1 MSMEGRPLNNT
12 IQMPDLMIYA
22 MASEIQN
29 FDTVLHGVSST
40 LPVLAMSV
48 ARKTHAPD
56 MAYISGAE
64 GVDPEVDRIYPS
76 SFDARLNR
84 NAVAYFGLHEAFDL
98 AQRGELNVMFLG
110 AAQIDKFGN
119 TNLSVIG
126 KIDRPKVQ
134 LPGGAASAFLMPI
147 TSKVVIWITRHSSR
161 VFVEKVDFVTGQ
173 GYNNRPEE
181 HRKNELVIISN
192 LGVMN
197 FKNPDRVMQI
207 QSYHPGHT
215 IDEIREKTGFDLV
228 VPPNAAETPVPGPEV
243 TAFINNIDPDGVR
256 WTEFG

>member
-1 MSMEGRPLNNT
+1 MNDKGT
-12 IQMPDLMIYA
+12 VADLMIYS
-22 MASEIQN
+22 MASEIKN
-29 FDTVLHGVSST
+29 FDTVLHGVSSP
-40 LPVLAMSV
+40 LPILAMSA

-76 SFDARLNR
+76 SFDTRLNR

-110 AAQIDKFGN
+110 AAQIDRYGN

-126 KIDRPKVQ
+126 DINRPKIQ

-147 TSKVVIWITRHSSR
+147 TPKVVVWLSRHSNR
-161 VFVEKVDFVTGQ
+161 VFVDKVDFVTGQ

-181 HRKNELVIISN
+181 YKKNELVVISD

-197 FKNPDRVMQI
+197 FKNTERVMQL

-215 IDEIREKTGFDLV
+215 VDEIKEKTGFNLLV
-228 VPPNAAETPVPGPEV
+228 ASDVAETPVPGPEIINL
-243 TAFINNIDPDGVR
+243 INNIDPDGVR
-256 WTEFG
+256 WTEFR

>member
-1 MSMEGRPLNNT
+1 MNND
-12 IQMPDLMIYA
+12 IEMPDLMIYT
-22 MASEIQN
+22 MASEIKN
-29 FDTVLHGVSST
+29 FETVLHGVSSP

-64 GVDPEVDRIYPS
+64 GVDPEVDRVYPS
-76 SFDARLNR
+76 SFDARMNR
-84 NAVAYFGLHEAFDL
+84 NAVGYFGLHEAFDL

-110 AAQIDKFGN
+110 AAQIDRYGN

-126 KIDRPKVQ
+126 DIDQPKVQ

-147 TSKVVIWITRHSSR
+147 TPKVVIWITRHSKR
-161 VFVEKVDFVTGQ
+161 VFVDEVDFVTGQ
-173 GYNNRPEE
+173 GYNNRAEAYK
-181 HRKNELVIISN
+181 KNELVVISS

-197 FKNPDRVMQI
+197 FKNSDRVMQI

-215 IDEIREKTGFDLV
+215 LDEIKENTGFDLLV
-228 VPPNAAETPVPGPEV
+228 APDVAETPAPSKEV
-243 TAFINNIDPDGVR
+243 IDLIHNVDPDGVR
-256 WTEFG
+256 WTEFR

>member
-1 MSMEGRPLNNT
+1 MSDKIE
-12 IQMPDLMIYA
+12 IPDLMIYA
-22 MASEIQN
+22 MASEIKD
-29 FDTVLHGVSST
+29 FDTVLHGVSSP

-64 GVDPEVDRIYPS
+64 GVDPEVDRVYPS
-76 SFDARLNR
+76 SFDPRLNR

-110 AAQIDKFGN
+110 AAQVDRHGN

-126 KIDRPKVQ
+126 NIDRPKVQ

-147 TSKVVIWITRHSSR
+147 TPKVVIWITRHSNR
-161 VFVEKVDFVTGQ
+161 VFVEEVDFVTGQ

-181 HRKNELVIISN
+181 YKKNELVVISN
-192 LGVMN
+192 LAVMN

-207 QSYHPGHT
+207 QSCHPGHT
-215 IDEIREKTGFDLV
+215 IEEIKEKTGFDLLV
-228 VPPNAAETPVPGPEV
+228 APDVTETSIPGPEIIH
-243 TAFINNIDPDGVR
+243 FISSMDPDSVR
-256 WTEFG
+256 LTEFR

>member
-1 MSMEGRPLNNT
+1 MNAKIETPEM
-12 IQMPDLMIYA
+12 MIYA
-22 MASEIQN
+22 MASQIEN
-29 FDTVLHGVSST
+29 FDTVLHGVSSP

-64 GVDPEVDRIYPS
+64 GVDPEINRIYPS

-98 AQRGELNVMFLG
+98 AQRGELNLMYLG
-110 AAQIDKFGN
+110 AAQVDRYGN

-126 KIDRPKVQ
+126 DIERPKVQ

-147 TSKVVIWITRHSSR
+147 TPKVVIWVIRHSSR
-161 VFVEKVDFVTGQ
+161 VFVEAVDFVTGQ
-173 GYNNRPEE
+173 GYN
-181 HRKNELVIISN
+181 HRDDPYKKNEIVVISN
-192 LGVMN
+192 LGIMN

-207 QSYHPGHT
+207 QHYHPGHSV
-215 IDEIREKTGFDLV
+215 DEIKENTGFDIRV
-228 VPPNAAETPVPGPEV
+228 APDVNETPAPGPEV
-243 TAFINNIDPDGVR
+243 IKLINGMDPDGVR
-256 WTEFG
+256 GSEFH

>member
-1 MSMEGRPLNNT
+1 MNDTTE
-12 IQMPDLMIYA
+12 IPDLMIYA
-22 MASEIQN
+22 MASEIKN
-29 FDTVLHGVSST
+29 FDAVLHGVSSP

-48 ARKTHAPD
+48 ARNTHAPD

-64 GVDPEVDRIYPS
+64 GVDPVVDRIYPS
-76 SFDARLNR
+76 SFDTRQNR

-110 AAQIDKFGN
+110 AAQIDRYGN

-126 KIDRPKVQ
+126 DIDRPKIQ

-147 TSKVVIWITRHSSR
+147 TPKVVIWITRHSNR

-173 GYNNRPEE
+173 GYDNRPEE
-181 HRKNELVIISN
+181 YKKNELVVISN

-207 QSYHPGHT
+207 QSYHPGHSV
-215 IDEIREKTGFDLV
+215 DEIKGKTGFDLPV
-228 VPPNAAETPVPGPEV
+228 VPDVAETPVPGPEITDFV
-243 TAFINNIDPDGVR
+243 NNIDPDHVR
-256 WTEFG
+256 WTEFR

>member
-1 MSMEGRPLNNT
+1 MNAKIET
-12 IQMPDLMIYA
+12 PDLMIYA
-22 MASEIQN
+22 MALEIEN
-29 FDTVLHGVSST
+29 FNTVLHGVSSP

-48 ARKTHAPD
+48 ARQTHAPD

-64 GVDPEVDRIYPS
+64 GVDPELDRIYPS

-98 AQRGELNVMFLG
+98 AQRGELDVMFLG
-110 AAQIDKFGN
+110 AAQVDRHGN

-126 KIDRPKVQ
+126 DIERPKVQ

-147 TSKVVIWITRHSSR
+147 TPKVVIWVTRHTGR
-161 VFVEKVDFVTGQ
+161 VFVEEVDFVTGQ
-173 GYNNRPEE
+173 GYNHRSEE
-181 HRKNELVIISN
+181 HKKNEIVVISN

-207 QSYHPGHT
+207 QYYHPGHSVDD
-215 IDEIREKTGFDLV
+215 IKNNTGFDIRV
-228 VPPNAAETPVPGPEV
+228 APDVKETSVPGKDIIER
-243 TAFINNIDPDGVR
+243 INQTDPDAVR
-256 WTEFG
+256 RSEFR

>member
-1 MSMEGRPLNNT
+1 MNDTLEV
-12 IQMPDLMIYA
+12 PDLMIYA
-22 MASEIQN
+22 MASEIKN
-29 FDTVLHGVSST
+29 FDIVLHGVSSP

-48 ARKTHAPD
+48 ARNTHAPD
-56 MAYISGAE
+56 MGYISGAE
-64 GVDPEVDRIYPS
+64 GVDPVVDRVYPS
-76 SFDARLNR
+76 SFDTRHNR

-110 AAQIDKFGN
+110 AAQIDRYGN

-126 KIDRPKVQ
+126 DIDRPKIQ

-147 TSKVVIWITRHSSR
+147 TPKVVIWNTRHSNR
-161 VFVEKVDFVTGQ
+161 VFVDKVDFVTGQ

-181 HRKNELVIISN
+181 YRENELVVISN

-197 FKNPDRVMQI
+197 FKNPNRVMQI

-215 IDEIREKTGFDLV
+215 VDEIKEKTGFDLPV
-228 VPPNAAETPVPGPEV
+228 APDVAETPVPGPEV
-243 TAFINNIDPDGVR
+243 IDFISTIDPDGVR
-256 WTEFG
+256 WTEFA

>member
-1 MSMEGRPLNNT
+1 MNDTVE
-12 IQMPDLMIYA
+12 IPDLMIYA
-22 MASEIQN
+22 MASEIKN
-29 FDTVLHGVSST
+29 FDAVLHGVSSP

-48 ARKTHAPD
+48 ARNTHAPD

-64 GVDPEVDRIYPS
+64 GVDPVVDRIYPS
-76 SFDARLNR
+76 SFDTRQNR

-110 AAQIDKFGN
+110 AAQIDRYGN

-126 KIDRPKVQ
+126 NIDRPKIQ

-147 TSKVVIWITRHSSR
+147 TPKVVIWITRHSNR

-173 GYNNRPEE
+173 GYDSRPEE
-181 HRKNELVIISN
+181 YKKNELVVISN

-207 QSYHPGHT
+207 QSYHPGHSV
-215 IDEIREKTGFDLV
+215 DEIKEKTGFDLPV
-228 VPPNAAETPVPGPEV
+228 VPDVTETPVPGPEIIDFV
-243 TAFINNIDPDGVR
+243 NNTDPDGVR
-256 WTEFG
+256 WTEFR

>member
-1 MSMEGRPLNNT
+1 VNEKIET
-12 IQMPDLMIYA
+12 PDLMIYA
-22 MASEIQN
+22 MSSEIGN
-29 FDTVLHGVSST
+29 FDTVLHGVASP

-64 GVDPEVDRIYPS
+64 GVDPEVDRIYLS
-76 SFDARLNR
+76 SFDSRLNR

-98 AQRGELNVMFLG
+98 AQRGELDVMFLG
-110 AAQIDKFGN
+110 AAQIDGYGN

-126 KIDRPKVQ
+126 SIDKPKVQ

-147 TSKVVIWITRHSSR
+147 TPKVVIWITRHSTR
-161 VFVEKVDFVTGQ
+161 TFVKKVDFVTGQ
-173 GYNNRPEE
+173 GYDNRAEE
-181 HRKNELVIISN
+181 QKKNEMVIISN

-197 FKNPDRVMQI
+197 FKNPERIMQI

-215 IDEIREKTGFDLV
+215 VDEIRENTGFDLSV
-228 VPPNAAETPVPGPEV
+228 AADAAESPVPAVEIV
-243 TAFINNIDPDGVR
+243 ELIKTMDPDGVR
-256 WTEFG
+256 RTEFG